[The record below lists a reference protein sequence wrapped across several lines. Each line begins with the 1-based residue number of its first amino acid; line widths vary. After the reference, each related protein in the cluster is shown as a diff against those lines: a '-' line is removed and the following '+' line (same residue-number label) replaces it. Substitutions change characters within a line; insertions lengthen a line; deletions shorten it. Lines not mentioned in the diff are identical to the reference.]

1 MKTETAEPTTVG
13 EMLLEEFL
21 KPMDMSSHEL
31 ADLMKITDKRIEDIL
46 MNFKKINKR
55 EGLLLAKI
63 FQTDNDFWTRLQRTH
78 FKWLRD
84 SNKK

>member
-21 KPMDMSSHEL
+21 KPMGMSSREL

-46 MNFKKINKR
+46 MDYKKINKS
-55 EGLLLAKI
+55 ELLLLAKI
-63 FQTDNDFWTRLQRTH
+63 FQTYYDFCSTLQRAD
-78 FKWLRD
+78 FKWMRG
-84 SNKK
+84 

>member
-21 KPMDMSSHEL
+21 KPMGMSSREL

-46 MNFKKINKR
+46 MDYKKINKR
-55 EGLLLAKI
+55 EGLLLA
-63 FQTDNDFWTRLQRTH
+63 
-78 FKWLRD
+78 
-84 SNKK
+84 

>member
-21 KPMDMSSHEL
+21 KPMGMSSREL

-46 MNFKKINKR
+46 MDYKKINKR

-63 FQTDNDFWTRLQRTH
+63 FQTDIDFWTRLQRAH
-78 FKWLRD
+78 FKWLRG
-84 SNKK
+84 

>member
-21 KPMDMSSHEL
+21 KPMGMSSHEL

>member
-13 EMLLEEFL
+13 EMLVEEFL
-21 KPMDMSSHEL
+21 KPMGMSSREL

-46 MNFKKINKR
+46 MDYKKINKR

-63 FQTDNDFWTRLQRTH
+63 FQTDNDFWTRLQRAH
-78 FKWLRD
+78 FKWLRG
-84 SNKK
+84 